1 MAYQDLGRP
10 KTLVVTS
17 RLPIL
22 NQWKEVMVGTNIK
35 FMCIQSAYK
44 HTGSYDLVII
54 DEVHRALSPKYRE
67 VFKNIKTKKLLCLT
81 ATLPDEAEYV
91 EFLTKIA
98 PVVYEK
104 KLKDALGDD
113 MVPQFEIYNLAVP
126 LHRTISGKYKLFD
139 GKFTQSMIKLT
150 RYLMDD
156 PKLKSKYKNVFELAQ
171 AAQWHKFD
179 KELQSVCKSYWAGMT
194 MRKQL
199 VYSNPAKLNAVKQII
214 EHMGKNRKWIIFT
227 KSITFAKHLQEYLGG
242 ETAIYHSKLKPIER
256 ELNLIAFEQNQF
268 NILIAVDALN
278 EGLNVSQVDAAICAA
293 GVSTEL
299 TNSQQLGRI
308 IRPEKGKKPVFINLY
323 TEGTVEKTWVEKKLK
338 SSGLKST

>member
-1 MAYQDLGRP
+1 MAYQDLGKPR
-10 KTLVVTS
+10 TLVVTS

-22 NQWKEVMVGTNIK
+22 NQWKEVMTGTNIK

-44 HTGSYDLVII
+44 HKGYYDLVII
-54 DEVHRALSPKYRE
+54 DEVHRSLSPKYRE
-67 VFKNIKTKKLLCLT
+67 VFSGIKAKHLMCLT
-81 ATLPDEAEYV
+81 ATLPEEAEYV
-91 EFLTKIA
+91 EFLAKTC
-98 PVVYEK
+98 PVIYEK
-104 KLKDALGDD
+104 KLKDALKDE
-113 MVPQFEIYNLAVP
+113 MVPQFEIYNFSVP
-126 LHRTISGKYKLFD
+126 LHKTISGKYKLFD
-139 GKFTQSMIKLT
+139 NKFTQSMIKLT
-150 RYLMDD
+150 RILMDN

-171 AAQWHKFD
+171 AAQWASFD
-179 KELQSVCKSYWAGMT
+179 KETQGLCKSYWAGMT

-199 VYSNPAKLNAVKQII
+199 VYSNPAKLKAIRDILN
-214 EHMGKNRKWIIFT
+214 HMGMSRKWIIFT
-227 KSITFAKHLQEYLGG
+227 KSIAFAKSLQEYLGG
-242 ETAIYHSKLKPIER
+242 NTAIYHSKLKPIER

-278 EGLNVSQVDAAICAA
+278 EGLNVSQVEAAICAA

-338 SSGLKST
+338 SSGLKSR